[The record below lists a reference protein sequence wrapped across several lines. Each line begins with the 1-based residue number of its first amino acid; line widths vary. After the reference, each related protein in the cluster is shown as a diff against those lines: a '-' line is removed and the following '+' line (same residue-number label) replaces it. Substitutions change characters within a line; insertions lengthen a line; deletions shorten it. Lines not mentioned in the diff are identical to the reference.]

1 MISFI
6 RHSRRAGLRQT
17 WTGARERRQS
27 FACSSG
33 PRIGKRK
40 VESASAAA
48 RHVSAY
54 LPHFITVCTPTQ
66 QESKQGVLKARTTF
80 GPFIKISLCSQF
92 LQNHDLG
99 LLLAKRII
107 SCLLTLLIRSHKAPI
122 SLLNGIPN
130 KSSPVL
136 FIKLNYCLL
145 RVFQRAEETEEKL
158 PKIDLLI
165 FIT

>member
-1 MISFI
+1 M
-6 RHSRRAGLRQT
+6 
-17 WTGARERRQS
+17 
-27 FACSSG
+27 SG

-66 QESKQGVLKARTTF
+66 QESKHGVLKAKTTF

-92 LQNHDLG
+92 LQNHELG
-99 LLLAKRII
+99 LLPAKCII

-122 SLLNGIPN
+122 SLLNSIP
-130 KSSPVL
+130 KRSSPVL

-145 RVFQRAEETEEKL
+145 RVFQRSEEVEKNY
-158 PKIDLLI
+158 KKLI
-165 FIT
+165 YSFLSLNS